1 MAVSLVVKAE
11 NAPSQE
17 ETAMKAMRFAGVLFG
32 MLMGFTNVLYAQK
45 PAANS
50 SAAVATPDLSN
61 LNIGKVLAQMQTATV
76 DGEAPPPVQV
86 VVQFLQLRPDQVQVF
101 GQLLQARQ
109 TAVTPLLAAIQQRV
123 QQLEAL
129 LSSGGNPGD
138 IGVLVIQIHGLQQ
151 QVAQVQQSFLARFVS
166 LLDQEQQQRLAAVHI
181 AAQLQ
186 PVLPAFQQLYLF

>member
-1 MAVSLVVKAE
+1 
-11 NAPSQE
+11 
-17 ETAMKAMRFAGVLFG
+17 MKAMRFAGVLLG
-32 MLMGFTNVLYAQK
+32 VLTGCTNLVYAQR

-50 SAAVATPDLSN
+50 TPTVVAPDLSK

-76 DGEAPPPVQV
+76 DEEAPPPIQV
-86 VVQFLQLRPDQVQVF
+86 VAQFLQLRPDQQQIF

-109 TAVTPLLAAIQQRV
+109 TALTPLLVAIERRV

-138 IGVLVIQIHGLQQ
+138 IGVLVIQIHALQQ
-151 QVAQVQQSFLARFVS
+151 QVAQVQQSFLAHFAS

-186 PVLPAFQQLYLF
+186 PVLPAFEQLYLF

>member
-1 MAVSLVVKAE
+1 
-11 NAPSQE
+11 
-17 ETAMKAMRFAGVLFG
+17 MKTMRFAGMLLG
-32 MLMGFTNVLYAQK
+32 MLMGGTNLVYAQK

-138 IGVLVIQIHGLQQ
+138 IGVLVIQIHALQQ
-151 QVAQVQQSFLARFVS
+151 QVAQVQQNFLAHFAS
-166 LLDQEQQQRLAAVHI
+166 LLDQEQRQRLAAVHI

-186 PVLPAFQQLYLF
+186 PVLPAFQELYLF

>member
-1 MAVSLVVKAE
+1 VKAE

-17 ETAMKAMRFAGVLFG
+17 EAAMKTMRFAGMLLG
-32 MLMGFTNVLYAQK
+32 MLMGGTNLVYAQK